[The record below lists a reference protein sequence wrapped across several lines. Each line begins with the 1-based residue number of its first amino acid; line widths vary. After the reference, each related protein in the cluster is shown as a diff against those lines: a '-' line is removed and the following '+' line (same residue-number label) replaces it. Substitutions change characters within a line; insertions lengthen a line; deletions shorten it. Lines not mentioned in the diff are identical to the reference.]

1 MNRNPLLAYALAS
14 QPRQSAGKAAN
25 FARLNRALSTV
36 TLTLLGACGG
46 GGGGNS
52 PYIPPVV
59 PLAPA
64 VQLAETCVAPVS
76 GQKQGT
82 VDDEKAWVRSFVDE
96 RYLWYRDV
104 PTLDATSYASAALYF
119 DALKTLAKNSAG
131 GDLDRFHWS
140 ETKEQYDQYTN
151 GISVDYGIDWSRIA
165 NSAPRNYVVYNVEPQ
180 SAAGL
185 AGVQRGDKLMKV
197 DGIDF
202 INGTDLTVINNG
214 VFPKDQ
220 AAHSFEFQRGTSTLK
235 LTLQAGQYATS
246 PVRGAK
252 VISDNGTKVA
262 YLYFDSFIAKSQ
274 DQLITA
280 FANFKQQGATELV
293 IDMRYNGGGLLYI
306 SSQLAYMV
314 AGSGASSGKT
324 FDRLVYNDKRSSENY
339 TYNFIPYALDAKY
352 YYDYTR
358 PLPSLNLKRVT
369 LLVDHGT
376 ASASEAVINGL
387 MGIDVTVN
395 LIGATTYGK
404 PYGFTPQGNCGRY
417 YYAVE
422 FKGENHKGFSS
433 FDAGFAPTC
442 TVKDDLNF
450 QLGDLAEPRLA
461 EALQYLKTGRCTTT
475 PTASIKAMGT
485 PEQSSSVVDSK
496 RARALMIPTQVH
508 P

>member
-1 MNRNPLLAYALAS
+1 M
-14 QPRQSAGKAAN
+14 
-25 FARLNRALSTV
+25 
-36 TLTLLGACGG
+36 
-46 GGGGNS
+46 
-52 PYIPPVV
+52 
-59 PLAPA
+59 
-64 VQLAETCVAPVS
+64 
-76 GQKQGT
+76 
-82 VDDEKAWVRSFVDE
+82 DDEKAWVRAFVDE
-96 RYLWYRDV
+96 RYLWYRDIPIV
-104 PTLDATSYASAALYF
+104 DASTFATAASYF
-119 DALKTLAKNSAG
+119 DVLKTSAKNSIG

-140 ETKEQYDQYTN
+140 ETKAEYEQYTN
-151 GISVDYGIDWSRIA
+151 GISVDYGIDWSRFSNA
-165 NSAPRNYVVYNVEPQ
+165 APRNYVVYNVEPQ
-180 SAAGL
+180 STAGI
-185 AGVQRGDKLMKV
+185 AGVRRGDKLMKV

-202 INGTDLTVINNG
+202 INGTDATGLNNG

-220 AAHSFEFQRGTSTLK
+220 ATHSFEFQRGTSTLNF
-235 LTLQAGQYATS
+235 TLQASQYATT

-252 VISDNGTKVA
+252 VITDNGTKVA

-280 FANFKQQGATELV
+280 FADFKQQGATELV

-306 SSQLAYMV
+306 SSQLAFLV
-314 AGSGASSGKT
+314 AGSSASNGKT
-324 FDRLVYNDKRSSENY
+324 FNKLVYNDKRSSENY
-339 TYNFIPYALDAKY
+339 TYNFIPYALTANY
-352 YYDYTR
+352 YYDYAR

-369 LLVDHGT
+369 LLVDHST

-404 PYGFTPQGNCGRY
+404 PYGFLAQGNCGRY

-442 TVKDDLNF
+442 AVKDDLNF

-475 PTASIKAMGT
+475 PTASIKALGVA
-485 PEQSSSVVDSK
+485 EQSPSVVDPK
-496 RARALMIPTQVH
+496 RVRALMIPTQVH